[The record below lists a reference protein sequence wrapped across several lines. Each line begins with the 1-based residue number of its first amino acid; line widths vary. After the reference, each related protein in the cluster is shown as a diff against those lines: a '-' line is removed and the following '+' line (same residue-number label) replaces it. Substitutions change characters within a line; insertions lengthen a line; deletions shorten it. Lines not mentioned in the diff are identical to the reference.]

1 MPIPTKKQNKKK
13 TAPPKTKKHK
23 KSPKQIPVQRNKI
36 IIKTKKDK
44 LKWNTKKYSNNW
56 RDRKGEREKWKKANI
71 QKVNDKMTDQSPNIL
86 INIWNINGL
95 NHQLKDRDFQNI
107 KTKCSQDFK
116 QYNNDLT
123 NK

>member
-44 LKWNTKKYSNNW
+44 LK
-56 RDRKGEREKWKKANI
+56 
-71 QKVNDKMTDQSPNIL
+71 
-86 INIWNINGL
+86 
-95 NHQLKDRDFQNI
+95 
-107 KTKCSQDFK
+107 
-116 QYNNDLT
+116 
-123 NK
+123 